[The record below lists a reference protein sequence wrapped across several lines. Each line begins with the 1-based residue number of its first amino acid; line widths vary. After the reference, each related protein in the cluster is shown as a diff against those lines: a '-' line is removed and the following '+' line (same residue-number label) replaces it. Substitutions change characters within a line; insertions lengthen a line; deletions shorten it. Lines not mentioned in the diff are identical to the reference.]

1 MWHLLAAIL
10 LSTPSTR
17 SEEITLRVENWASCT
32 VRVQVLQRGVPRRTI
47 FVESN
52 STVVERF
59 RVPSTVDPIGFRVIG
74 IGCTFPGYNVE
85 PLNTRETSLM
95 LRLHNMPSLSYSQP
109 YPRTR

>member
-10 LSTPSTR
+10 LAAPSAR
-17 SEEITLRVENWASCT
+17 SEEITIRVENWASCT

-52 STVVERF
+52 RTVTERF

-74 IGCTFPGYNVE
+74 IGCPFTRYNVE
-85 PLNTRETSLM
+85 PINTRETSLM

-109 YPRTR
+109 YPQLR